1 MPFRQRPPPPLPPPK
16 PSYTTEP
23 APTLEKF
30 HKPCANRILSPAE
43 VADKRAKILCFGC
56 DKKYSPGHT
65 CKKHHLFM
73 VEVEERHTETECLPE
88 DELQVDEQPHI
99 SLHAISGSLGTSM
112 LKVDEFVG
120 HDSYTSW
127 WIHVALTIFWMQL

>member
-1 MPFRQRPPPPLPPPK
+1 
-16 PSYTTEP
+16 
-23 APTLEKF
+23 
-30 HKPCANRILSPAE
+30 
-43 VADKRAKILCFGC
+43 
-56 DKKYSPGHT
+56 
-65 CKKHHLFM
+65 M
-73 VEVEERHTETECLPE
+73 VEVEERHTETECLP

-99 SLHAISGSLGTSM
+99 SLHAISGSLGTST